1 MVFDSLFEFID
12 VVIVDSSRQEEWTLY
27 FDIKFMTKIA
37 KEAFWIA
44 CISGSTVLGDMW
56 VTRKVLYG
64 GIGGDYQM
72 SVYKIRQ

>member
-44 CISGSTVLGDMW
+44 CISGSTVLGDM
-56 VTRKVLYG
+56 
-64 GIGGDYQM
+64 
-72 SVYKIRQ
+72 